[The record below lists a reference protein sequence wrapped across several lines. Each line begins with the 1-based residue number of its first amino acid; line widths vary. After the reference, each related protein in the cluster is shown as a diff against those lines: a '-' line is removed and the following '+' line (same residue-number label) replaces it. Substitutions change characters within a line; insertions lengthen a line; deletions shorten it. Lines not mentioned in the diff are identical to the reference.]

1 MKEPIRRRRAMK
13 RFLVLAGFVIAT
25 LAGSALPASAVI
37 HVTVPADECTPSHAQ
52 AVSNDRFEEQI
63 GTLAQARTLTLPL
76 GGFKNAPTSCP
87 AD

>member
-1 MKEPIRRRRAMK
+1 MK
-13 RFLVLAGFVIAT
+13 RPLVLAGFIVAA
-25 LAGSALPASAVI
+25 LAGSAAPASAVI
-37 HVTVPADECTPSHAQ
+37 HVTVPADDCAPAHAQ

-63 GTLAQARTLTLPL
+63 AALAGQGRVTLPL